1 VFAADL
7 ENRVVAPDPYLSKEE
22 VTQLRSLLIERGRA
36 ILESG
41 QDAVQELTVEREHEA
56 DEVDVASTEA
66 ERESKLRIAGRERQ
80 MLNKISYALNRMEQG
95 EYGECE
101 SCAEPIGFKRQLARP
116 VATRCIDCKTREE
129 QLERKR
135 RAF

>member
-1 VFAADL
+1 MFAADL
-7 ENRVVAPDPYLSKEE
+7 ENRTVTEDAFLSKEE
-22 VTQLRSLLIERGRA
+22 VIQLRSLLIERGRD
-36 ILESG
+36 ILDNG
-41 QDAVQELTVEREHEA
+41 QGAVQELTVEREHEA

-80 MLNKISYALNRMEQG
+80 MLNKIRYALNRMEQG

-101 SCAEPIGFKRQLARP
+101 SCGEPIGFKRLLARQ

-129 QLERKR
+129 QLERKS